1 MGEFFLNKCF
11 LWKWRHVN
19 HRVTPGFASRE
30 QPSSKSRHIIRA
42 SLEATASNPDR
53 SYPDIWST
61 STRFP
66 LLVNRCW
73 FCLFQRIWSDP
84 KTGPVSVPFSLGNVN
99 LYFSSH
105 RERKKK
111 TSPSYRMRFSATG
124 CPWSECKFQVIW
136 VEILRYFQPSW
147 SLLSKSFGF
156 LDPLRIRLI
165 DYRYMCTVR
174 EHTTAFQSQVQRRAV
189 CFFFFIN
196 HRQAASAPV
205 KHSGRCQLLFRVVPL
220 SYCAL
225 FCSIFSLRIVYWDRV
240 EEVGWGK
247 QLSRNPWTNVVKLC
261 IGTFSTS
268 LLSLST

>member
-1 MGEFFLNKCF
+1 MTACKSQGYTGVCF
-11 LWKWRHVN
+11 SGTTFVQKPSHHTSFSGGYSKQSWSIISRYLVDVN
-19 HRVTPGFASRE
+19 TISSPCEQMLVLSFPEDLIRPENRPRVR
-30 QPSSKSRHIIRA
+30 
-42 SLEATASNPDR
+42 
-53 SYPDIWST
+53 
-61 STRFP
+61 P
-66 LLVNRCW
+66 L
-73 FCLFQRIWSDP
+73 
-84 KTGPVSVPFSLGNVN
+84 SLGNVN